1 MAGKQEYEKV
11 YIASIILAV
20 VILVVNLYYYCHPLF
35 REFGVTLAPADYI
48 MQVLRHG
55 GIFSTPLKTKG
66 AVLLLL
72 LLSTVVRTGK
82 GADVDKAVLCTVGI
96 IGIVL
101 YMLPYFGP
109 LVYLFTT
116 LTGVAALVWTF
127 AMLSRLF
134 FAFHAHDNDLRESF
148 EQESEPIA
156 GDWAINLPTKYYW
169 HKQWHDGV
177 IPVGNPFRGTLIVG
191 SAGSGKSFSVFNPYI
206 EQMIANGYT
215 MMLYDFKMPDL
226 TKVVYN
232 ALDRNKGRYK
242 KTPQF
247 YCINFKD
254 PMRSNRCN
262 PLDPE
267 YLEDII
273 DASETARV
281 VMEALNKGNEKK
293 DFFWMSAQQYI
304 GICIWLLRIYTP
316 PGGCRGDWCDFP
328 HVIELI
334 NQDYTKV
341 LDIVKRQP
349 TLDGKA
355 RVFIDALE
363 ANAQDQLQGQIASAR
378 IPLNDIASPILYWV
392 LSGNDFSLDINDP
405 EDPKVLC
412 IGNDPDRQQVYGA
425 ALSLFTFRVIKRVN
439 QPGRLPCA
447 LMMDELPTISVQ
459 GLANLMAT
467 ARSNKV
473 AVVLGV
479 QDISQITADYGEKEA
494 EKIIALPAN
503 VFVGSSSVKTA
514 EKYNKE
520 FGKEFRRQESQTR
533 NMDSDSVNISYHEEE
548 IMPIRKITSLPQGTF
563 IGKVA
568 VDNGSQVQ
576 QPFFCASIQI
586 DMEEYR
592 RKKASEKEIP
602 ALTDFE
608 QEGLWN
614 EVSIPEIGCEYIAAA
629 LEKTIRK
636 EWRLHLKLR
645 FSKEE
650 LDAEVSRRL
659 DAMTDQQ
666 CRDMLEELMP
676 QIRRQD
682 INRIMEDNYYVIK
695 GDIRQLIELESE
707 NNEGEEEE
715 EYVAQEKTAD
725 EEPQKKAPSK
735 AKDERKEPEM
745 NTGDNNMKQILQ
757 REIESLSLTARTRTA
772 LVAAGIL
779 TLGELAVMSR
789 SEVSHIKLIGRH
801 AVAEI
806 ETLLKTYSLDWE
818 SDLSRYGFA
827 KKETQS

>member
-1 MAGKQEYEKV
+1 MATKQEYEKV
-11 YIASIILAV
+11 YVASIIFAV
-20 VILVVNLYYYCHPLF
+20 VILMANLYYYCHPLL
-35 REFGVTLAPADYI
+35 RASGLNLPPLDYL
-48 MQVLRHG
+48 MQMFRHG
-55 GIFSTPLKTKG
+55 GVFTTPLKTKG
-66 AVLLLL
+66 VIILLLCL
-72 LLSTVVRTGK
+72 CSIVRSGK
-82 GADVDKAVLCTVGI
+82 GTGLEISVLVTVGVI
-96 IGIVL
+96 SLVL
-101 YMLPYFGP
+101 FVLPFFNP
-109 LVYLFTT
+109 LAYLLTT
-116 LTGVAALVWTF
+116 LFGTIGLVWTF
-127 AMLSRLF
+127 SMLGRLF
-134 FAFHAHDNDLRESF
+134 SGFHEHGNDLKESF
-148 EQESEPIA
+148 QQESEPIE
-156 GDWAINLPTKYYW
+156 GEWAINLPTKYYYQ
-169 HKQWHDGV
+169 KQWHQGV

-206 EQMIANGYT
+206 EQMISNGYS
-215 MMLYDFKMPDL
+215 MLLYDFKMPDL

-232 ALDRNKGRYK
+232 SLLRNQSAYK
-242 KTPQF
+242 VPPQF

-254 PMRSNRCN
+254 PVRSNRCN

-316 PGGCRGDWCDFP
+316 PGGCEGDWCDFP

-334 NQDYTKV
+334 NQDYKKV
-341 LDIVKRQP
+341 LDIVKHQP

-378 IPLNDIASPILYWV
+378 IPLNDIASPLLYWI
-392 LSGNDFSLDINDP
+392 LSGNDFNLDINDP
-405 EDPKVLC
+405 DNPKILC

-439 QPGRLPCA
+439 QPGRMPCA

-520 FGKEFRRQESQTR
+520 FGREFRRQESQTR
-533 NMDSDSVNISYHEEE
+533 SVESESVSISYHEEE

-568 VDNGSQVQ
+568 VDNGSPVE

-586 DMEEYR
+586 DMEEYKR
-592 RKKASEKEIP
+592 RKAQEKDIP
-602 ALTDFE
+602 VLSDFE
-608 QEGLWN
+608 LEDLRKQVNLPG
-614 EVSIPEIGCEYIAAA
+614 IGAAYVKDYI
-629 LEKTIRK
+629 EKQVRK
-636 EWRLHLKLR
+636 EWKPKMKAI
-645 FSKEE
+645 FSKASLE
-650 LDAEVSRRL
+650 AEVETRFAKMSDDECNRVL
-659 DAMTDQQ
+659 KT
-666 CRDMLEELMP
+666 LMP
-676 QIRRQD
+676 EIEKVA
-682 INRIMEDNYYVIK
+682 INRRMEENFYAIRGHIK
-695 GDIRQLIELESE
+695 QLIEMESTPE
-707 NNEGEEEE
+707 QEEDYTAEE
-715 EYVAQEKTAD
+715 VPADDAGKEKDTQKEITPEEKTRRD
-725 EEPQKKAPSK
+725 LQKK
-735 AKDERKEPEM
+735 
-745 NTGDNNMKQILQ
+745 ILDL
-757 REIESLSLTARTRTA
+757 SLSSRTRTA
-772 LVAAGIL
+772 LIAAGIER
-779 TLGELAVMSR
+779 LGDLAIRRRDDVLA
-789 SEVSHIKLIGRH
+789 IKMIGKS
-801 AVAEI
+801 AMTEI
-806 ETLLKTYSLDWE
+806 EELLKTYSLEWE
-818 SDLSRYGFA
+818 SDLTQYGFTTMNNE
-827 KKETQS
+827 KT

>member
-1 MAGKQEYEKV
+1 MATRQEYEKV

-20 VILVVNLYYYCHPLF
+20 IVLVSNLYYYCHPLLKASGMTF
-35 REFGVTLAPADYI
+35 SSLDYL
-48 MQVLRHG
+48 MQMLRHG
-55 GIFSTPLKTKG
+55 GVYSTPLKTKG
-66 AVLLLL
+66 IMILLLL
-72 LLSTVVRTGK
+72 LCTIVRSGK
-82 GADVDKAVLCTVGI
+82 GAHVEPSILAVVGVTSMVI
-96 IGIVL
+96 FL
-101 YMLPYFGP
+101 LPFFNP
-109 LVYLFTT
+109 LVYLLTT
-116 LTGVAALVWTF
+116 VSGTAGLVWTF
-127 AMLSRLF
+127 AMIGRLF
-134 FAFHAHDNDLRESF
+134 SGFHEHDNDLKESF
-148 EQESEPIA
+148 EQESEPIQ
-156 GDWAINLPTKYYW
+156 GEWAINLPTKYYY
-169 HKQWHDGV
+169 HKQWHQGV

-206 EQMIANGYT
+206 EQMIGNGYT
-215 MMLYDFKMPDL
+215 MLLYDFKMPDL

-232 ALDRNKGRYK
+232 ALLRNKKKYK
-242 KTPQF
+242 IPPQF

-254 PMRSNRCN
+254 PIRSNRCN

-316 PGGCRGDWCDFP
+316 PGKCQGDWCDFP

-341 LDIVKRQP
+341 LDIVKKQP

-392 LSGNDFSLDINDP
+392 LSGNDFNLDINDP
-405 EDPKVLC
+405 EEPKVLC

-425 ALSLFTFRVIKRVN
+425 ALSLFTFRAIKRVN

-473 AVVLGV
+473 AVVLGI
-479 QDISQITADYGEKEA
+479 QDLAQITADYGDKEA

-503 VFVGSSSVKTA
+503 VFVGASSVKTA

-533 NMDSDSVNISYHEEE
+533 NIDSESVSISYHEEE

-568 VDNGSQVQ
+568 VDNGSPVQ

-586 DMEEYR
+586 DMEEFA
-592 RKKASEKEIP
+592 RKKALEKPVPILTAFDLEDTHKQVQIP
-602 ALTDFE
+602 A
-608 QEGLWN
+608 
-614 EVSIPEIGCEYIAAA
+614 IACEYIRSWM
-629 LEKTIRK
+629 EKKVLK
-636 EWRLHLKLR
+636 EWRIKLKMA
-645 FSKEE
+645 FSKDA
-650 LDAEVSRRL
+650 LDAEVDKRMAALS
-659 DAMTDQQ
+659 DSQ
-666 CRDMLEELMP
+666 CQEIIKELMP
-676 QIRRQD
+676 EIERAE
-682 INRIMEDNYYVIK
+682 INRIMEENFYAIK
-695 GDIRQLIELESE
+695 GDIRELIELESTP
-707 NNEGEEEE
+707 EEKDGGNMTVEE
-715 EYVAQEKTAD
+715 TVSQTTEPVEKKEA
-725 EEPQKKAPSK
+725 
-735 AKDERKEPEM
+735 AKDDIQTLLDR
-745 NTGDNNMKQILQ
+745 
-757 REIESLSLTARTRTA
+757 SLASFDLSVRPVRA
-772 LVAAGIL
+772 LSEEGIIR
-779 TLGELAVMSR
+779 LGELAVRYREDVKHMR
-789 SEVSHIKLIGRH
+789 MIG
-801 AVAEI
+801 AKSVE
-806 ETLLKTYSLDWE
+806 ELDLLLEAYSLEWG
-818 SDLSRYGFA
+818 SDLSRYGYDKPENTE
-827 KKETQS
+827 KK